1 MISINNV
8 DQLYGGTQILWGL
21 DLEIETGS
29 ITCIMGRNGV
39 GKTTL
44 LKAIMGLLPI
54 KSGEITMKGA
64 ALNKQ
69 SAEKR
74 AYSGIGYVPQ
84 GRDIFPMLTVE
95 ENLRIGLP
103 VRSKRTTDSPK
114 GSSKEIPE
122 KIFELFP
129 VLKDM
134 LHRRGGDLSGGQ
146 QQQLAIGRALVLEP
160 SVLILDEPNEGIQP
174 NIVKQIGD
182 VILKLNKEEG
192 LTVILV
198 EQKLGFARRVGKEF
212 RLMEKGR
219 IVAADKMEN
228 LNDTL
233 IKQYLAV

>member
-1 MISINNV
+1 MISINKV

-21 DLEIETGS
+21 DLEIVPGS

-54 KSGEITMKGA
+54 QNGEITMAGET
-64 ALNKQ
+64 LNKQ

-103 VRSKRTTDSPK
+103 VRSKRTKDSPK
-114 GSSKEIPE
+114 DIPE

-160 SVLILDEPNEGIQP
+160 KVLILDEPNEGIQP

-182 VILKLNKEEG
+182 VILKLNEEEG

>member
-1 MISINNV
+1 MISINKV

-21 DLEIETGS
+21 DLEIVPGS

-54 KSGEITMKGA
+54 QNGEITMAGET
-64 ALNKQ
+64 LNKQ

-103 VRSKRTTDSPK
+103 VRSKRTKDSPK
-114 GSSKEIPE
+114 DIPE

-160 SVLILDEPNEGIQP
+160 TVLILDEPNEGIQP

-182 VILKLNKEEG
+182 VILKLNAEEG

>member
-1 MISINNV
+1 MIAMNKVS
-8 DQLYGGTQILWGL
+8 QLYGGTQILWDL
-21 DLEIETGS
+21 DLDIEPGS

-44 LKAIMGLLPI
+44 MKAIMGLLPI
-54 KSGEITMKGA
+54 KSGEITMNNQ
-64 ALNKQ
+64 ALHKL
-69 SAEKR
+69 SAERR
-74 AYSGIGYVPQ
+74 AYEGIGYVPQ

-103 VRSKRTTDSPK
+103 VRK
-114 GSSKEIPE
+114 SKEIPE

-129 VLKDM
+129 VLKEM

-160 SVLILDEPNEGIQP
+160 KVLILDEPNEGIQP

-182 VILKLNKEEG
+182 VILKLNEEEG
-192 LTVILV
+192 LTVILI

-228 LNDTL
+228 LNDDL

>member
-1 MISINNV
+1 MISINKV

-21 DLEIETGS
+21 DLDIEPGS

-54 KSGEITMKGA
+54 KSGEITMHGQ

-103 VRSKRTTDSPK
+103 VRSKRTKDSPK
-114 GSSKEIPE
+114 DIPE

-160 SVLILDEPNEGIQP
+160 TVLILDEPNEGIQP

-219 IVAADKMEN
+219 VVASDKMEN
-228 LNDTL
+228 LDDSL

>member
-1 MISINNV
+1 MISIKNV
-8 DQLYGGTQILWGL
+8 DQLYGGTQILWNL
-21 DLEIETGS
+21 DLEIIPGS

-44 LKAIMGLLPI
+44 MKAIMGLLPI
-54 KSGEITMKGA
+54 QKGEILMGDE
-64 ALNKQ
+64 LLHKQ
-69 SAEKR
+69 SAERR
-74 AYSGIGYVPQ
+74 AYAGIGYVPQ

-103 VRSKRTTDSPK
+103 VRK
-114 GSSKEIPE
+114 SKEIPE

-129 VLKDM
+129 VLKEM

-160 SVLILDEPNEGIQP
+160 KVLILDEPNEGIQP

-182 VILKLNKEEG
+182 VILKLNAEEG
-192 LTVILV
+192 LTVILI

-228 LNDTL
+228 LNDEL

>member
-1 MISINNV
+1 MISINKV

-21 DLEIETGS
+21 DLDIVPGS

-54 KSGEITMKGA
+54 QNGEITMEGE

-103 VRSKRTTDSPK
+103 VRSKRTKDSPK
-114 GSSKEIPE
+114 DIPE

-160 SVLILDEPNEGIQP
+160 KVLILDEPNEGIQP

-182 VILKLNKEEG
+182 VILKLNAEEG

>member
-54 KSGEITMKGA
+54 KSGEIIMEGA

-103 VRSKRTTDSPK
+103 VRGKRTKDNP
-114 GSSKEIPE
+114 KEIPE

>member
-1 MISINNV
+1 MISINKVN
-8 DQLYGGTQILWGL
+8 QLYGGTQILWDL
-21 DLEIETGS
+21 DLDIVSKS

-54 KSGEITMKGA
+54 QNGEITMDNE
-64 ALNKQ
+64 ALHKQ
-69 SAEKR
+69 SAERR
-74 AYSGIGYVPQ
+74 AYAGIGYVPQ

-103 VRSKRTTDSPK
+103 VRKSKD
-114 GSSKEIPE
+114 IPE

-129 VLKDM
+129 VLKEM

-160 SVLILDEPNEGIQP
+160 KVLILDEPNEGIQP

-182 VILKLNKEEG
+182 VILKLNAEEG

-228 LNDTL
+228 LNDEL

>member
-1 MISINNV
+1 MISIKNV

-21 DLEIETGS
+21 NLDIEPGS

-54 KSGEITMKGA
+54 KSGEIIMNGV

-74 AYSGIGYVPQ
+74 AYAGIGYVPQ

-103 VRSKRTTDSPK
+103 VLNKKSKQKTHD
-114 GSSKEIPE
+114 IPE
-122 KIFELFP
+122 KIFDLFP

-134 LHRRGGDLSGGQ
+134 
-146 QQQLAIGRALVLEP
+146 
-160 SVLILDEPNEGIQP
+160 
-174 NIVKQIGD
+174 
-182 VILKLNKEEG
+182 
-192 LTVILV
+192 
-198 EQKLGFARRVGKEF
+198 
-212 RLMEKGR
+212 
-219 IVAADKMEN
+219 
-228 LNDTL
+228 
-233 IKQYLAV
+233 